1 MQISVLRKLLPKISR
16 KTSLKDKRRL
26 VETSEPREASEEVQ
40 SAECKVQNCRGE
52 NCSSE
57 CKTLSDDDNPPVTST
72 ESDPPCSTDLTEEG
86 DMQNTKTDE
95 AQAQPTDTKA
105 HLTSSVPRSAR
116 APIGVL
122 TKSEIGELRNIFANL
137 SDTEIQRLYK
147 RVTKQN

>member
-1 MQISVLRKLLPKISR
+1 MQISVLRKLLPRISR
-16 KTSLKDKRRL
+16 KTSPKDKRRL
-26 VETSEPREASEEVQ
+26 AETSEPREASEVD
-40 SAECKVQNCRGE
+40 AECKIVGTDIGSPNEELSTPHPSASPPPSPPIKGE
-52 NCSSE
+52 GN
-57 CKTLSDDDNPPVTST
+57 
-72 ESDPPCSTDLTEEG
+72 
-86 DMQNTKTDE
+86 MQNAKTDE